1 MKRTLIFLLALLL
14 AAAGILTAGAGY
26 LTSREEAIELTHHL
40 VAGDPA
46 AAAGI
51 RLTLPVGN
59 QRSQTCWETTVDLGT
74 EELEPETTFIFNP
87 PQGAWRKYEAASSVD
102 IYTGSASFSMSSS
115 GGGIDFSE
123 YTGEGAEDSGRY
135 YEATMMVLPAADIAE
150 RTENGETRTETVRLS
165 DYYEYY
171 PVTMELYLL
180 DQEGR
185 YRMYANWAE
194 CQALTDYFG
203 LKVPEDLMVEVSVT
217 KDELGQVYN
226 VETNDADNQR
236 FWFDCQAIVVEDGLC
251 MSIAVMSEGV
261 DVSENLVACR
271 DGFGLYF
278 IPFSDELKTDYEQ
291 GDPVFDLEHV
301 RMFCP
306 LAPGSAP
313 MLLSREAEGQVLLYA
328 REDGALK
335 LSVFDTDTWQ
345 CVQWETIFPLG
356 EEDAYSLLGSGD
368 GFMVMSGPDNMFR
381 VVEEADGVY
390 TPALSGVQDMGEGYV
405 DEWWYNVE
413 CAYDGQRLAV
423 AGITASGDC
432 SLWVQVYD
440 ETGLTYG
447 ARIDHS
453 LDREDAWN
461 LYEYNGN
468 VADQYPIVAFTGS

>member
-1 MKRTLIFLLALLL
+1 MKRTLIILLALLL
-14 AAAGILTAGAGY
+14 AAAGLLAAGAGY
-26 LTSREEAIELTHHL
+26 LTSTEDDIELTHHL

-51 RLTLPVGN
+51 KLTLPVGD
-59 QRSQTCWETTVDLGT
+59 QGSQTCWETTVDLGA
-74 EELEPETTFIFNP
+74 EELAPKTEFTFYPKGKTWEND
-87 PQGAWRKYEAASSVD
+87 PQPRVD
-102 IYTGSASFSMSSS
+102 IYTGSINFGMSST
-115 GGGIDFSE
+115 GGIDFSE
-123 YTGEGAEDSGRY
+123 YTGEGEEDPGRLY
-135 YEATMMVLPAADIAE
+135 DATMMVLPAADVAE
-150 RTENGETRTETVRLS
+150 RTENGETRTETLRLA
-165 DYYEYY
+165 DYYDYY
-171 PVTMELYLL
+171 PVTVELYLP

-185 YRMYANWAE
+185 SHVYAAWAD

-203 LKVPEDLMVEVSVT
+203 LRVPEDLMVEVSVT

-236 FWFDCQAIVVEDGLC
+236 FWFDCQTVVVEDGVCLA
-251 MSIAVMSEGV
+251 IAVMSEDM
-261 DVSENLVACR
+261 DVSKDLVSCR

-468 VADQYPIVAFTGS
+468 VADQYPIVAFTGA

>member
-1 MKRTLIFLLALLL
+1 MKRTLILLLALLL
-14 AAAGILTAGAGY
+14 AAVGLLAAGAGY
-26 LTSREEAIELTHHL
+26 LTSTEDDIELTHHL

-51 RLTLPVGN
+51 KLTLPVGD
-59 QRSQTCWETTVDLGT
+59 QGSQTCWETTVDLGA
-74 EELEPETTFIFNP
+74 EELAPKTEFTFYPKGKTWEND
-87 PQGAWRKYEAASSVD
+87 PQPRVD
-102 IYTGSASFSMSSS
+102 IYTGSINFGMSST
-115 GGGIDFSE
+115 GGIDFSE
-123 YTGEGAEDSGRY
+123 YTGEGEEDPGRLY
-135 YEATMMVLPAADIAE
+135 DATMMVLPAADVAE
-150 RTENGETRTETVRLS
+150 RTENGETRTETLRLA
-165 DYYEYY
+165 DYYDYY
-171 PVTMELYLL
+171 PMTVELYLP

-185 YRMYANWAE
+185 SHVYAAWAE

-203 LKVPEDLMVEVSVT
+203 LRVPEDLMVEVSVT

-236 FWFDCQAIVVEDGLC
+236 FWFDCQTVVVEDGVCLA
-251 MSIAVMSEGV
+251 IAVMSEDM
-261 DVSENLVACR
+261 DVSKDLVACR

-468 VADQYPIVAFTGS
+468 VADQYPIVAFTGA

>member
-14 AAAGILTAGAGY
+14 AAAGLLTAGAGY
-26 LTSREEAIELTHHL
+26 LTSTEDDIELTHHL

-51 RLTLPVGN
+51 RLTLPAGD
-59 QRSQTCWETTVDLGT
+59 QGAQTCWETTVDLGT
-74 EELEPETTFIFNP
+74 VELAPKTEFTFYPKGKTWEND
-87 PQGAWRKYEAASSVD
+87 PQPQAE
-102 IYTGSASFSMSSS
+102 IYTGSTSFSMSSS
-115 GGGIDFSE
+115 GGIDFSE
-123 YTGEGAEDSGRY
+123 YDGTSAEDPGRY
-135 YEATMMVLPAADIAE
+135 YDATMMVLPAADVAE
-150 RTENGETRTETVRLS
+150 RTENGETRTETLRLA
-165 DYYEYY
+165 DYYDYY
-171 PVTMELYLL
+171 PMTVELYLP

-185 YRMYANWAE
+185 SHVYATWAE

-203 LKVPEDLMVEVSVT
+203 LRVPEDLMVEVSVT

-236 FWFDCQAIVVEDGLC
+236 FWFDCQTVVVEDGVCLA
-251 MSIAVMSEGV
+251 IAVMSEDM
-261 DVSENLVACR
+261 DVSKDLVACR

-278 IPFSDELKTDYEQ
+278 IPFSEELKTDYEQ
-291 GDPVFDLEHV
+291 GDPVFNLENI

-306 LAPGSAP
+306 LAQGSSP
-313 MLLSREAEGQVLLYA
+313 LLLNREAEGQVLLYA

-413 CAYDGQRLAV
+413 CAYDGERLV
-423 AGITASGDC
+423 ISGITGNGNC

-453 LDREDAWN
+453 LDREDVWN
-461 LYEYNGN
+461 FYEYRTDA
-468 VADQYPIVAFTGS
+468 VTEQYPIITFTGA

>member
-1 MKRTLIFLLALLL
+1 MKRTLILLLALLL
-14 AAAGILTAGAGY
+14 AAVGLLAAGVGY
-26 LTSREEAIELTHHL
+26 LTSTEDDIELTHHL

-51 RLTLPVGN
+51 KLTLPVGD
-59 QRSQTCWETTVDLGT
+59 QGSQTCWETTVDLGA
-74 EELEPETTFIFNP
+74 EELAPKTEFTFYPKGKTWEND
-87 PQGAWRKYEAASSVD
+87 PQPRVD
-102 IYTGSASFSMSSS
+102 IYTGSINFGMSST
-115 GGGIDFSE
+115 GGIDFSE
-123 YTGEGAEDSGRY
+123 YTGEGEEDPGRLY
-135 YEATMMVLPAADIAE
+135 DATMMVLPAADVAE
-150 RTENGETRTETVRLS
+150 RTENGETRTETLRLA
-165 DYYEYY
+165 DYYDYY
-171 PVTMELYLL
+171 PMTVELYLP

-185 YRMYANWAE
+185 SHVYAAWAD

-203 LKVPEDLMVEVSVT
+203 LRVPEDLMVEVSVT

-236 FWFDCQAIVVEDGLC
+236 FWFDCQTVVVEDGVCLA
-251 MSIAVMSEGV
+251 IAVMSEDM
-261 DVSENLVACR
+261 DVSKDLVACR

-468 VADQYPIVAFTGS
+468 VADQYPIVAFTGA

>member
-1 MKRTLIFLLALLL
+1 MKRTLIFLLVLFL
-14 AAAGILTAGAGY
+14 AAAGLLAAGAGY
-26 LTSREEAIELTHHL
+26 LTSTEDDIELTHHL

-46 AAAGI
+46 AATGI
-51 RLTLPVGN
+51 KLTLPVGD
-59 QRSQTCWETTVDLGT
+59 QGAQTCWETAVDLGT
-74 EELEPETTFIFNP
+74 EELAPETAFTFYP
-87 PQGAWRKYEAASSVD
+87 GGKSWESTPQTYAE
-102 IYTGSASFSMSSS
+102 IYTGSVNFSMSSS
-115 GGGIDFSE
+115 GGIDFSE
-123 YTGEGAEDSGRY
+123 YDGASAEDPGRY
-135 YEATMMVLPAADIAE
+135 YEVTMMVLPAADVAE
-150 RTENGETRTETVRLS
+150 RTENGETRTETLRLA
-165 DYYEYY
+165 DYYDYY
-171 PVTMELYLL
+171 PVTVELYLP

-185 YRMYANWAE
+185 SHVYATWAD

-203 LKVPEDLMVEVSVT
+203 LRVPEDLMVEVSVT

-236 FWFDCQAIVVEDGLC
+236 FWFDCQTVVVEDGVCLA
-251 MSIAVMSEGV
+251 IAVMSEDM
-261 DVSENLVACR
+261 DVSKDLVACR

-405 DEWWYNVE
+405 DEWWYNSE
-413 CAYDGQRLAV
+413 CAYDGERLV
-423 AGITASGDC
+423 LAGITASGDC

-468 VADQYPIVAFTGS
+468 VADQYPIVAFTGA

>member
-1 MKRTLIFLLALLL
+1 MKRTLIILLTLLL
-14 AAAGILTAGAGY
+14 ASAGLLTAGAGY
-26 LTSREEAIELTHHL
+26 LTSKEEAIELTHHL

-59 QRSQTCWETTVDLGT
+59 QRSQTCWETAVDLGT
-74 EELEPETTFIFNP
+74 EELEPESTFIFNP

-115 GGGIDFSE
+115 GGIDFSE
-123 YTGEGAEDSGRY
+123 YTGEGIQDSGRY

-217 KDELGQVYN
+217 KDGAGN
-226 VETNDADNQR
+226 VIDINSNDTGDQR
-236 FWFDCQAIVVEDGLC
+236 FWFDCQAIVVEDGVCVVLT
-251 MSIAVMSEGV
+251 VE
-261 DVSENLVACR
+261 SENMAVPEDLVACR

-278 IPFSDELKTDYEQ
+278 IPFSEELKTDYQE

-306 LAPGSAP
+306 LALRSSP
-313 MLLSREAEGQVLLYA
+313 MLLSREAEGQMLLYA
-328 REDGALK
+328 REDGELR

-345 CVQWETIFPLG
+345 CVQWESIFSLD
-356 EEDAYSLLGSGD
+356 EEDDYSLLGIGE
-368 GFMVMSGPDNMFR
+368 GFMVLYQSDNLFR

-390 TPALSGVQDMGEGYV
+390 TPALSGVWDRGEGYV
-405 DEWWYNVE
+405 DEWWYDTV
-413 CAYDGQRLAV
+413 CAYDGQRLV
-423 AGITASGDC
+423 ISGVTIPGDC

-461 LYEYNGN
+461 LYEYSADS
-468 VADQYPIVAFTGS
+468 VADQYPVIAFTGT